1 MTGPDYV
8 PIQDLTLL
16 TNLTGNEYVP
26 ASDGSNAY
34 KVKIETLQE
43 YAAIEAAAAKTAAQ
57 NAATAASNSAT
68 AAGNAQTAAQAAQ
81 SAVAGSAADAAAA
94 QAAAEAAAASAAAA
108 LITDKTLTQ
117 KGKPADAYSAGSG
130 LAAAFTPIT
139 FSPTLY
145 NGAYFKTA
153 DGAAASSSK
162 YARTLYLIDGAMRSG
177 VKLNSDTY
185 EFCLTFYD
193 STGTVSGT
201 GYLGYSGYQLGGTIY
216 APKTAAKFGI
226 SFRRQ
231 DQANLSSSDITA
243 ISAAL
248 SAVDLDAVK
257 FMSAQSLTSAQAE
270 QARKNID
277 SVGNDTLYQYNFYDA
292 FRLGNG
298 FSGDSNGVTY
308 TKNDD
313 GSWTI
318 NGTASAFS
326 FRNIIRSE
334 DEIPRY
340 IIPGRKYKCS
350 FNGGTVALQLFIYK
364 NGNYIVNQV
373 YTSDFEYTFPSA
385 EDMDG
390 LIIRFKVDSGSS
402 VSNETVN
409 YTFIP
414 YMSTGNEINNYYT
427 YEETVNETVQEIT
440 NNYDA
445 TISPSI
451 TTDNH
456 NWLAAV
462 DTNTSDETGKTDMT
476 AAIMAMLTETGYC
489 HLGPGIFYVSGNIDI
504 PQYATLTGCGRKT
517 IIRLLSSVTSGYAV
531 KLQKYSTLSNLRIS
545 GQYSATTKTTQGT
558 RNGIVFIAN
567 DDGNEG
573 GSAYDTEACMISN
586 VWVDGF
592 TDSGLKCH
600 NSSISVSKGLYAT
613 NLYLS
618 YCWAGINI
626 DYRSEFH
633 KFTNVLTASCKYG
646 CINNGGNNVFTAC
659 TFGATSVGFY
669 IDGTQYNS
677 GHGTLNGC
685 TFCHVGSN
693 EGSAITMT
701 GVANGFVVSNC
712 QVWFC
717 SIDLTS
723 CSGIS
728 FVGCEFGRGTTG
740 EGATINISGGN
751 LILFSGCMFMNDVTY
766 PPDITVQ
773 NNTKTRFVGCY
784 GAASGSAVTP

>member
-1 MTGPDYV
+1 MPDYV
-8 PIQDLTLL
+8 PIQDLTIVGSVDDNDLF
-16 TNLTGNEYVP
+16 P
-26 ASDGSNAY
+26 MSDGYGAY
-34 KVKIETLQE
+34 AVRGSTIKS
-43 YAAIEAAAAKTAAQ
+43 YAAGDAAA
-57 NAATAASNSAT
+57 AATAAQSA
-68 AAGNAQTAAQAAQ
+68 ANAAAQSKAAAEAAQ
-81 SAVAGSAADAAAA
+81 SAVEGAAADAAASEEAAEAA
-94 QAAAEAAAASAAAA
+94 QAAAEAAQAAAEEA

-130 LAAAFTPIT
+130 LDAAFTPIT

-145 NGAYFKTA
+145 NGAYFKVS
-153 DGAAASSSK
+153 DGAAASSAK
-162 YARTLYLIDGAMRSG
+162 YARTLYLIDGATRSG
-177 VKLNSDTY
+177 VTLNSSAY

-201 GYLGYSGYQLGGTIY
+201 GYLGNSGYQLGGTIY
-216 APKTAAKFGI
+216 VPKTAAKFGI
-226 SFRRQ
+226 SFRRL
-231 DQANLSSSDITA
+231 DQANMSSSDITA
-243 ISAAL
+243 LSAAL
-248 SAVDLDAVK
+248 SAADIDAVK
-257 FMSAQSLTSAQAE
+257 YMSAQPLTSDQAA

-298 FSGDSNGVTY
+298 ATTEKNGVTY
-308 TKNDD
+308 TKNAD
-313 GSWTI
+313 GTWSI
-318 NGTASAFS
+318 SGTASAFS
-326 FRNIIRSE
+326 FCNIIRSE
-334 DEIPRY
+334 DAIPRY

-350 FNGGTVALQLFIYK
+350 FNGGGVEIQIFIYK
-364 NGNYIVNQV
+364 DGDYISNQV
-373 YTSDFEYTFPSA
+373 FSSDFEFTFPSD

-390 LIIRFKVDSGSS
+390 LIIRFKVDSGVQ
-402 VSNETVN
+402 VSETVN
-409 YTFIP
+409 YEFIP

-427 YEETVNETVQEIT
+427 YEETVNKTVQEIT
-440 NNYDA
+440 NTYDLDV
-445 TISPSI
+445 SPSI

-456 NWLAAV
+456 SWLAAV

-476 AAIMAMLTETGYC
+476 AAIMAMLNSTGYC
-489 HLGPGIFYVSGNIDI
+489 HLGEGIFYVSGNIDI
-504 PQYATLTGCGRKT
+504 PQYGMLTGCGRKT
-517 IIRLLSSVTSGYAV
+517 IIRLLSSVTSGYTV
-531 KLQKYSTLSNLRIS
+531 KLQKYATISNLRIS

-558 RNGIVFIAN
+558 RSGIVFIAN

-586 VWVDGF
+586 VWIDGF
-592 TDSGLKCH
+592 TDSGIKCH
-600 NSSISVSKGLYAT
+600 NTSTSVSKGLYAS
-613 NLYLS
+613 NVYLS

-633 KFTNVLTASCKYG
+633 KFTNVLTASCYYG

-659 TFGATSVGFY
+659 TFGATSVGFF
-669 IDGTQYNS
+669 IDGTKYNT

-712 QVWFC
+712 QVWYC

-751 LILFSGCMFMNDVTY
+751 LILFSGCTFMNDVNY
-766 PPDITVQ
+766 PPDITVS

-784 GAASGSAVTP
+784 GAASGKAIAA

>member
-1 MTGPDYV
+1 MPDYV
-8 PIQDLTLL
+8 PIQDLTIAGSVADTDLF
-16 TNLTGNEYVP
+16 P
-26 ASDGSNAY
+26 MSDGSGAY
-34 KVKIETLQE
+34 AVRGSTIKS
-43 YAAIEAAAAKTAAQ
+43 YAAADAASAAADAALSKTAAQ
-57 NAATAASNSAT
+57 NAATAAQAAAT
-68 AAGNAQTAAQAAQ
+68 AAGNAQTAAEGAE
-81 SAVAGSAADAAAA
+81 SNAAAA
-94 QAAAEAAAASAAAA
+94 VTAAQTAV
-108 LITDKTLTQ
+108 T
-117 KGKPADAYSAGSG
+117 SAGNS
-130 LAAAFTPIT
+130 LASILNPIAFN
-139 FSPTLY
+139 PTLY
-145 NGAYFKTA
+145 NGAYFKVS

-162 YARTLYLIDGAMRSG
+162 YARTLYLIDGATRPA
-177 VKLNSDTY
+177 VKLDSETY
-185 EFCLTFYD
+185 EFCLTYYD

-201 GYLGYSGYQLGGTIY
+201 GYLGYSGYQLGGTQY
-216 APKTAAKFGI
+216 CPKTAAKFGI

-243 ISAAL
+243 ISEAL
-248 SAVDLDAVK
+248 SALDIDAVK
-257 FMSAQSLTSAQAE
+257 YMSAQSLTAEQAE
-270 QARKNID
+270 QARKNVD
-277 SVGNDTLYQYNFYDA
+277 AVGNDTLYQYNFYDA

-298 FSGDSNGVTY
+298 VTTEKNDVTY
-308 TKNDD
+308 TKNSD
-313 GSWTI
+313 GTWTI

-326 FRNIIRSE
+326 FCNIIRSE
-334 DEIPRY
+334 DAIPRY

-350 FNGGTVALQLFIYK
+350 FNGGTVELQIFIYK
-364 NGNYIVNQV
+364 DGDYISNQV
-373 YTSDFEYTFPSA
+373 FSSDFEFTFPSA

-390 LIIRFKVDSGSS
+390 LIIRFKVDSGAT

-427 YEETVNETVQEIT
+427 YEETINKTVQEIT
-440 NNYDA
+440 NSYDA

-476 AAIMAMLTETGYC
+476 TAIMAMLNDTGYC

-504 PQYATLTGCGRKT
+504 PQYGTLTGCGRKT

-531 KLQKYSTLSNLRIS
+531 KLGKYCTLSNLRIS

-567 DDGNEG
+567 DDGTEG
-573 GSAYDTEACMISN
+573 GSAYDTEACMVSN

-592 TDSGLKCH
+592 TDSGIKCH
-600 NSSISVSKGLYAT
+600 NSSTSVSKGLYAT
-613 NLYLS
+613 NVYLS

-633 KFTNVLTASCKYG
+633 KFTNILTASCKYG

-669 IDGTQYNS
+669 IDGTKYNA

-693 EGSAITMT
+693 EGSAITMV
-701 GVANGFVVSNC
+701 GVANGFVVSDC
-712 QVWFC
+712 QVWYC

-740 EGATINISGGN
+740 DGATINISGGN
-751 LILFSGCMFMNDVTY
+751 LVLFSGCMFMNDVTY
-766 PPDITVQ
+766 PPDITVS

-784 GAASGSAVTP
+784 GAASGAAISP